1 MAWPGRLEESGK
13 TNLFKEDGYILVLV
27 LFNKQSINRGIPFM
41 ETPIYQT
48 EGFNGESSPGRAAP
62 TLQDSV
68 DPGTLQARDRTAG
81 NYGKHEEHVGNLA
94 EHVGICGQKLE
105 NWWQKVGGCCFWV
118 QHMYFLSA
126 SCESPH

>member
-1 MAWPGRLEESGK
+1 MDI
-13 TNLFKEDGYILVLV
+13 FLVF
-27 LFNKQSINRGIPFM
+27 FNTRQSINRGIPFV
-41 ETPIYQT
+41 EPPIYQT

-105 NWWQKVGGCCFWV
+105 NWWQKVGDWWQSCCFWV

-126 SCESPH
+126 SCESTH